1 MQKGVAVLSH
11 HHLRQAALSP
21 QIGEIFRSNQTTPPT
36 TKVNKSVHLAP
47 TRRTILAAGILS
59 VAMIFAAP
67 TTEAASITWGGAQNI
82 AGDSDVSTSGTLVG
96 AINIGAPGVANTTVN
111 GVLSTGLA
119 LTGNNVTSGD
129 FNLATAGGFGAS
141 NGLGSASPPFS
152 ALSAPYQALLQSAAT
167 SFTAGL
173 TLTMSGLVV
182 GERYE
187 FQWWSNASGGTAS
200 VFTTATAG
208 NSVTLATSPSGG
220 QGQVGRSRLA
230 RSSRTTPRRSSRS
243 TVQCR
248 ISSMGSSSASS
259 GPSTPLGWET

>member
-119 LTGNNVTSGD
+119 LTATTSLRVTSTSQLQEVLV
-129 FNLATAGGFGAS
+129 LAMAS
-141 NGLGSASPPFS
+141 VPRRLPS
-152 ALSAPYQALLQSAAT
+152 ALC
-167 SFTAGL
+167 
-173 TLTMSGLVV
+173 
-182 GERYE
+182 
-187 FQWWSNASGGTAS
+187 
-200 VFTTATAG
+200 
-208 NSVTLATSPSGG
+208 
-220 QGQVGRSRLA
+220 
-230 RSSRTTPRRSSRS
+230 PRRIKHCCNLRPRLSPRGSLSR
-243 TVQCR
+243 
-248 ISSMGSSSASS
+248 
-259 GPSTPLGWET
+259 